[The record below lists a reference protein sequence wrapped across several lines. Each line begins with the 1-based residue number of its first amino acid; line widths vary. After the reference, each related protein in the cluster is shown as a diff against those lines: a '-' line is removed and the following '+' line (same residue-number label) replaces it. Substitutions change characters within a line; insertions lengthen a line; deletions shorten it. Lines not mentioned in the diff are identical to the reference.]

1 MLYFSAFNHRRY
13 MTFQNIFGSL
23 AAITTTIS
31 FFPQALKV
39 IRTRDTRSISLLMY
53 LLFTFGVACWLVYGI
68 MRGDLPIAAAN
79 TVTLILSLIILFFK
93 LRENKR

>member
-1 MLYFSAFNHRRY
+1 MMNL
-13 MTFQNIFGSL
+13 QEIFGTL

-53 LLFTFGVACWLVYGI
+53 LLFTFGVACWLIYGI
-68 MRGDLPIAAAN
+68 MRRDLPIASAN
-79 TVTLILSLIILFFK
+79 AVTLFLSLIILFFK
-93 LRENKR
+93 LREKRG